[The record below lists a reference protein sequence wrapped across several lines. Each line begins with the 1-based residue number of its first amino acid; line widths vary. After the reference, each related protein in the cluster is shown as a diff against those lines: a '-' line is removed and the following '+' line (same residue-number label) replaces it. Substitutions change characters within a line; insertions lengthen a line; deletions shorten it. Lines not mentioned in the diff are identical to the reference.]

1 MLWVYFTVLSA
12 LAWTIVNL
20 IDKYNL
26 DKYVQNPMI
35 CVIFIGFLGL
45 IAAMIVSQ
53 FTEILVPSAEI
64 LILSL
69 SCGIFYV
76 FTSLFYFKAI
86 MVEEVSRV
94 IPLYAIT
101 PIFVLILATVFLG
114 ETFTV
119 QKYLGIFIIVIGSL
133 LISLRKDV
141 KFRLSGAFGLM
152 ILGTLTWA
160 IYNIIL
166 KYVLN
171 YLTYWN
177 AFFWMRIGAFLLMPF
192 LFYRYRKQTIEII
205 TKRPKSGLYL
215 IIAEPFNIA
224 AIVFST
230 IALSYGFASLVS
242 ALGQIQ
248 NFIVLIFAIL
258 ISVFRPQ
265 IIKEEL
271 KGTTVLQKI
280 LAISLISFG
289 AVLIV

>member
-1 MLWVYFTVLSA
+1 MLWVYFTVLSS

-45 IAAMIVSQ
+45 ISAMIVSQ
-53 FTEILVPSAEI
+53 FTEILVPSTEI

-69 SCGIFYV
+69 SGGIFYI

-114 ETFTV
+114 ENFAI
-119 QKYLGIFIIVIGSL
+119 QKYLGIFIIVIGSF

-152 ILGTLTWA
+152 ILGTLAWA

-177 AFFWMRIGAFLLMPF
+177 AFFWMRIGSFLFIPF

-205 TKRPKSGLYL
+205 TKRPKGGLYL

-230 IALSYGFASLVS
+230 IALSYGFVSLVS

-248 NFIVLIFAIL
+248 NFIVLIFAVL
-258 ISVFRPQ
+258 ISIFRPQ

-271 KGTTVLQKI
+271 KGTTISQKI

-289 AVLIV
+289 AILIV